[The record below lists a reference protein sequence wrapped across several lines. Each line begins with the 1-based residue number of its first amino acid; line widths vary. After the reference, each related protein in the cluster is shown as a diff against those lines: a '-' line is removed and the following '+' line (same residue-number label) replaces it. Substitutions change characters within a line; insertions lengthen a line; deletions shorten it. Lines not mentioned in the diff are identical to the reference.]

1 VTLDLKRTAA
11 GGPFEQPH
19 EIVGR
24 REKMKKSIVVIGP
37 QGCGKTLNAKA
48 LARVLNR
55 PNWCELDQHPN
66 PPREGHVIL
75 ANDLT
80 PATAG
85 LKVMAF
91 SEAIKLLDRPHPA
104 TPR

>member
-1 VTLDLKRTAA
+1 MA
-11 GGPFEQPH
+11 
-19 EIVGR
+19 
-24 REKMKKSIVVIGP
+24 KSIVVIGP

-48 LARVLNR
+48 LARALNR
-55 PNWCELDQHPN
+55 PNWCDLDHHPK

-75 ANDLT
+75 ANELT
-80 PATAG
+80 SATAG

-91 SEAIKLLDRPHPA
+91 SEAIKLVDKAHPA